1 MRELT
6 SLTKSGEYESM
17 ILLIV
22 QMTGCKYFTPNRQ
35 THADFADALKEAES
49 AGVKVI
55 AVECQVQPDS
65 LEAKE
70 EIEVRI

>member
-1 MRELT
+1 
-6 SLTKSGEYESM
+6 
-17 ILLIV
+17 
-22 QMTGCKYFTPNRQ
+22 MTGCKYFTPNRQ
-35 THADFADALKEAES
+35 THADFADTLKEAES